1 MSGILSTALTGFFL
15 LSAATGTLAGSA
27 VEAPQEEPTKN
38 GIEVRSGVRVVNNEE
53 AKAKAIATYTVKMT
67 GYNAVP
73 EQTDSDPFTTASGAY
88 SNPEVIAAVSKDLR
102 YGDLPFGTVIALEYD
117 GKSNSCGFNAVK
129 HLIGYRVIADQM
141 NPRFE
146 KKIDILFN
154 AEDTVMIAVN
164 GQPAKPT
171 NPARALGECRGVTAS
186 VVGKIAIKDIP
197 ETQAELR
204 ILVGKGLL
212 TLNK

>member
-1 MSGILSTALTGFFL
+1 MTGILSTALTGFFI
-15 LSAATGTLAGSA
+15 LSAATGTLTES
-27 VEAPQEEPTKN
+27 VLKPQNDATKST
-38 GIEVRSGVRVVNNEE
+38 IEVRSGARVVSDTEPT
-53 AKAKAIATYTVKMT
+53 IDPISTHTVAMT

-102 YGDLPFGTVIALEYD
+102 YGDMPFGTVIELSYD
-117 GKSNSCGFNAVK
+117 GKSNNCGFSAVK

-154 AEDTVMIAVN
+154 EEDKVMIAVN
-164 GQPAKPT
+164 GQPAKPV

-186 VVGKIAIKDIP
+186 VVGRIQIKDIP
-197 ETQAELR
+197 KSQAELR
-204 ILVGKGLL
+204 ILIGKGVLS
-212 TLNK
+212 NNN

>member
-15 LSAATGTLAGSA
+15 LSAATGTLSETK
-27 VEAPQEEPTKN
+27 VLVPQSESTKTT
-38 GIEVRSGVRVVNNEE
+38 IEVRSGSRKVSSSEYKVV
-53 AKAKAIATYTVKMT
+53 ALSTHTVSMT

-73 EQTDSDPFTTASGAY
+73 EQTDGDPFTTASGAY

-117 GKSNSCGFNAVK
+117 GQSNNCGFNKVK

-146 KKIDILFN
+146 KKIDILFDM
-154 AEDTVMIAVN
+154 EDTVMIAVN

-186 VVGKIAIKDIP
+186 VVGKINIKDIP
-197 ETQAELR
+197 KTQAELKSL
-204 ILVGKGLL
+204 ITVESMA
-212 TLNK
+212 LNK